1 MSQSAD
7 RPGEA
12 ADPITTEIIRNAFV
26 SCAQDMNAT
35 LIRSSYTPIIYE
47 GKDCSVAIL
56 DENGDVLG
64 QSLGLPLFLGNLEI
78 CVKLAAQLFGWEAF
92 APGDVFYM
100 NDSYMT
106 GTHLNDA
113 TIFGPVYWRD
123 RLVGFS
129 ATRAHWLDVGGK
141 DAGGPM
147 DSREIYQEGM
157 RWGPTRIYAGGE
169 PREDIIDL
177 LRRNGRFGYSLVG
190 DMNAQVA
197 ACRTGEARFRAILDR
212 FGYET
217 YLAAR
222 GEIYRQSEQLER
234 ESVAALAD
242 GTYRA
247 RGFLDDDGLGHGPI
261 PVELSLEVAGER
273 MTIDLAGSSP
283 QMEGPV
289 NCGFAQ
295 TISACRVA
303 FKLLI
308 NPERPVDGG
317 TFHTLEV
324 KAPPRSIFDAQ
335 EPAACQWYFSALGL
349 LIDLVVTALAPI
361 LPDKVAAAHFGD
373 SMVLFLAGKD
383 PRRGDQSFLHVMP
396 HAGGWGGF
404 EGGDGQDGLINNVNG
419 AFKDYPI
426 EVFEVK
432 FPAYVRRYEFR
443 TDTGGPG
450 RFRGG
455 CGLRRR
461 FEVDPEAFL
470 YLWFERS
477 VSPGWGLFGGGAAV
491 GPDVIVN
498 PGADDERR
506 MLKVNAHP
514 LAAGSIVEIL
524 TGGGGGFGPA
534 LERDPER
541 VRVDVLDGYVSREAA
556 GRDYGVVFGE
566 GPEPDAEAT
575 RQLRE
580 RLGAER
586 RQAAV
591 GSGGALAGEKAE

>member
-1 MSQSAD
+1 MTATADSA
-7 RPGEA
+7 RSSRT
-12 ADPITTEIIRNAFV
+12 DPITTEIIRNAFV
-26 SCAQDMNAT
+26 ACAQDMNAT

-56 DENGDVLG
+56 DEHGDVLG

-78 CVKLAAQLFGWEAF
+78 CVKLAAEMFGWDAF
-92 APGDVFYM
+92 KPGDVFYM

-113 TIFGPVYWRD
+113 TIFGPIFWQD

-157 RWGPTRIYAGGE
+157 RWAPTRIYDRGE
-169 PREDIIDL
+169 AREDIIDL

-197 ACRTGEARFRAILDR
+197 ACRTGEARFQAILDR

-217 YLAAR
+217 YIDAR
-222 GEIYRQSEQLER
+222 TEIYRQSEQLER
-234 ESVAALAD
+234 EAVSAIPD
-242 GTYRA
+242 GTYRSE
-247 RGFLDDDGLGHGPI
+247 GFIDDDGLGHGPI
-261 PVELSLEVAGER
+261 PVKLRIDVEGDH
-273 MTIDLAGSSP
+273 MTIDLDGSSP

-317 TFHTLEV
+317 TFHTLDV
-324 KAPPRSIFDAQ
+324 KAPENSIFDAH
-335 EPAACQWYFSALGL
+335 EPAACQWYFTPLGL
-349 LIDLVVTALAPI
+349 LIDLVVTALSPVMPEKA
-361 LPDKVAAAHFGD
+361 AAAHFGD

-383 PRRGDQSFLHVMP
+383 PRNDDAGFLYVMP

-419 AFKDYPI
+419 GFKDYPV

-432 FPAYVRRYEFR
+432 FPALIREYGFR
-443 TDTGGPG
+443 PDTGGPG

-455 CGLRRR
+455 CGLLRR
-461 FEVDPEAFL
+461 FEVQPDAYL
-470 YLWFERS
+470 YLWLDRS
-477 VSPGWGLFGGGAAV
+477 VTPAWGLFGGRDAV

-498 PGADDERR
+498 PGQPDERR

-514 LAAGSIVEIL
+514 LSAGSVVDLL
-524 TGGGGGFGPA
+524 TGGGGGFGNA
-534 LERDPER
+534 FERDPER
-541 VRVDVLDGYVSREAA
+541 VRIDVLDGYVSPAA
-556 GRDYGVVFGE
+556 AKQDYGVVLDDQLQVDE
-566 GPEPDAEAT
+566 TAT
-575 RQLRE
+575 RQLR
-580 RLGAER
+580 AS
-586 RQAAV
+586 ATV
-591 GSGGALAGEKAE
+591 

>member
-1 MSQSAD
+1 MAQTAD
-7 RPGEA
+7 RFA
-12 ADPITTEIIRNAFV
+12 ATADPITPEIIRNAFV

-35 LIRSSYTPIIYE
+35 LIRSSYTSIIYE

-56 DENGDVLG
+56 DEHGDVLG

-78 CVKLAAQLFGWEAF
+78 CVKLVAEMFGWEAF
-92 APGDVFYM
+92 RPGDIFYM

-113 TIFGPVYWRD
+113 TIFGPVYWEGK
-123 RLVGFS
+123 LVGFS

-147 DSREIYQEGM
+147 DSHEIYQEGM
-157 RWGPTRIYAGGE
+157 RWAPTRIYDRGE

-197 ACRTGEARFRAILDR
+197 ACRTGEARFQAILDR

-217 YLAAR
+217 YVAAR
-222 GEIYRQSEQLER
+222 EEIYRQSEQLER
-234 ESVAALAD
+234 EAVAALPD
-242 GTYRA
+242 GTYRSS
-247 RGFLDDDGLGHGPI
+247 GFLDDDGLGHGPI
-261 PVELSLEVAGER
+261 PVELRIDVTGDR
-273 MTIDLAGSSP
+273 MAIDLEGSSP
-283 QMEGPV
+283 QMDGPV

-335 EPAACQWYFSALGL
+335 EPAACQWYFSSLGL
-349 LIDLVVTALAPI
+349 LIDLVVKALAPV

-383 PRRGDQSFLHVMP
+383 PRRDDQGFLYVMP

-419 AFKDYPI
+419 AFKDYPV

-432 FPAYVRRYEFR
+432 FPAFIRRYEFR
-443 TDTGGPG
+443 PDTGGPG

-455 CGLRRR
+455 CGLLRR
-461 FEVDPEAFL
+461 FEVEPEAFL
-470 YLWFERS
+470 YLWLERS
-477 VSPGWGLFGGGAAV
+477 VTPAWGLFGGGDAV
-491 GPDVIVN
+491 GPDVIIN
-498 PGADDERR
+498 AGAPDEQR
-506 MLKVNAHP
+506 MLKVNALP
-514 LAAGSIVEIL
+514 LAPGSVVDLL
-524 TGGGGGFGPA
+524 TGGGGGFGMP

-541 VRVDVLDGYVSREAA
+541 VRADVLDGYVSREAA
-556 GRDYGVVFGE
+556 ARDYGVVLDDALVVDLEASARLRE
-566 GPEPDAEAT
+566 GQGAGAEA
-575 RQLRE
+575 
-580 RLGAER
+580 
-586 RQAAV
+586 
-591 GSGGALAGEKAE
+591 

>member
-1 MSQSAD
+1 MATT
-7 RPGEA
+7 A
-12 ADPITTEIIRNAFV
+12 ADPITTEIIRSAFV

-56 DENGDVLG
+56 DEHGDVLG

-78 CVKLAAQLFGWEAF
+78 CVKLAAEMFGWDAF
-92 APGDVFYM
+92 QPGDVFYM

-113 TIFGPVYWRD
+113 TIFGPIFWHE

-141 DAGGPM
+141 DPGGPM

-157 RWGPTRIYAGGE
+157 RWAPTRIYDRGQ

-197 ACRTGEARFRAILDR
+197 ACRTGEARFQAILDR
-212 FGYET
+212 YGYET
-217 YLAAR
+217 YLEAR
-222 GEIYRQSEQLER
+222 NEIYRQSEELER
-234 ESVAALAD
+234 AAVATIPD
-242 GTYRA
+242 GAYRA
-247 RGFLDDDGLGHGPI
+247 EGFLDDDGLGHGPV
-261 PVELSLEVAGER
+261 PVHVQLDVAGDT
-273 MTIDLAGSSP
+273 MSIDLQGSSP

-295 TISACRVA
+295 TVSACRVA

-317 TFHTLEV
+317 TFKTLDV
-324 KAPPRSIFDAQ
+324 TAPPGSIFDAQ
-335 EPAACQWYFSALGL
+335 EPAACQWYFSSLGL
-349 LIDLVVTALAPI
+349 LIDLVVTALAPA
-361 LPDKVAAAHFGD
+361 LRDQVAAAHFGD
-373 SMVLFLAGKD
+373 SMVMFLSGRD
-383 PRRGDQSFLHVMP
+383 PRRGDQPFLHVMP

-404 EGGDGQDGLINNVNG
+404 AGGDGEDGLINNVNG
-419 AFKDYPI
+419 GFKDYPV

-432 FPAYVRRYEFR
+432 YPAMIRRYGFR
-443 TDTGGPG
+443 SDSGGPG

-455 CGLRRR
+455 CGLYRT
-461 FEVDPEAFL
+461 FDVGPEARL

-477 VSPGWGLFGGGAAV
+477 VTPAWGLFGGRQAV

-498 PGADDERR
+498 PGRADELHL
-506 MLKVNAHP
+506 LKANAHP
-514 LAAGSIVEIL
+514 LAAGSMVEL
-524 TGGGGGFGPA
+524 RTGGGGGFGDPH
-534 LERDPER
+534 ERDPER
-541 VRVDVLDGYVSREAA
+541 VLADVRDGYVSLEAA
-556 GRDYGVVFGE
+556 AREYGVIID
-566 GPEPDAEAT
+566 PET
-575 RQLRE
+575 LQLVE
-580 RLGAER
+580 LR
-586 RQAAV
+586 R
-591 GSGGALAGEKAE
+591 

>member
-1 MSQSAD
+1 MTATLT
-7 RPGEA
+7 RP
-12 ADPITTEIIRNAFV
+12 DPITTEIIRSAFV

-56 DENGDVLG
+56 DEHGDVLG

-78 CVKLAAQLFGWEAF
+78 CVKLAAEMFGWDAF
-92 APGDVFYM
+92 EPGDVFYM

-113 TIFGPVYWRD
+113 TIFGPIFWHD

-141 DAGGPM
+141 DPGGPM

-157 RWGPTRIYAGGE
+157 RWGPTRIYDAGR

-197 ACRTGEARFRAILDR
+197 ACRTGEARFQAILDR
-212 FGYET
+212 YGYDT
-217 YLAAR
+217 YAQAR
-222 GEIYRQSEQLER
+222 AEIYRQSEELER
-234 ESVAALAD
+234 EAVAAIPD

-247 RGFLDDDGLGHGPI
+247 EGFLDDDGLGHGPVSVCVRVD
-261 PVELSLEVAGER
+261 VEADR
-273 MTIDLAGSSP
+273 MTIDLEGSSP

-295 TISACRVA
+295 TVSACRVA

-308 NPERPVDGG
+308 NPDRPVDGG
-317 TFHTLEV
+317 TFTTLDV
-324 KAPPRSIFDAQ
+324 KAPPGSIFDAQ
-335 EPAACQWYFSALGL
+335 EPAACQWYFSSLGL
-349 LIDLVVTALAPI
+349 LIDLVVTALAPA
-361 LPDKVAAAHFGD
+361 LPDRVAAAHFGD
-373 SMVLFLAGKD
+373 SMVMFLSGRD
-383 PRRGDQSFLHVMP
+383 PRRGNQPFLHVMP

-404 EGGDGQDGLINNVNG
+404 EGGDGEDGLINNVNG
-419 AFKDYPI
+419 GFKDYPV

-432 FPAYVRRYEFR
+432 YPATIRRYGFR
-443 TDTGGPG
+443 PDTGGPG

-455 CGLRRR
+455 CGLYRT
-461 FEVDPEAFL
+461 FEVQPEARL

-477 VSPGWGLFGGGAAV
+477 VTPAWGLFGGRGAV
-491 GPDVIVN
+491 GPDVVVN
-498 PGADDERR
+498 PGSAGELHL
-506 MLKVNAHP
+506 LKANAHP
-514 LAAGSIVEIL
+514 LAPGSVVEL
-524 TGGGGGFGPA
+524 RTGGGGGFGNP

-541 VRVDVLDGYVSREAA
+541 VRADVRDGYVSLEAA
-556 GRDYGVVFGE
+556 ARDYGVVLD
-566 GPEPDAEAT
+566 PETLEVVE
-575 RQLRE
+575 LR
-580 RLGAER
+580 R
-586 RQAAV
+586 
-591 GSGGALAGEKAE
+591 

>member
-1 MSQSAD
+1 MTTTVGT
-7 RPGEA
+7 RP
-12 ADPITTEIIRNAFV
+12 DPVTTEIIRSAFV

-56 DENGDVLG
+56 DERADVLG

-78 CVKLAAQLFGWEAF
+78 CVKLAAEMFGWEAF
-92 APGDVFYM
+92 KPGDVFYM

-113 TIFGPVYWRD
+113 TIFSPIFWRE

-141 DAGGPM
+141 DPGGPM

-157 RWGPTRIYAGGE
+157 RWAPTRIYDGGQ
-169 PREDIIDL
+169 PRQDIIDL

-197 ACRTGEARFRAILDR
+197 ACRTGEGRFQAILDR
-212 FGYET
+212 YGYET
-217 YLAAR
+217 YLEAR
-222 GEIYRQSEQLER
+222 DEIYRQSEELER
-234 ESVAALAD
+234 KAVAAIPD

-247 RGFLDDDGLGHGPI
+247 DGFLDDDGLGHGPV
-261 PVELSLEVAGER
+261 PVHVRVEVHGDS
-273 MTIDLAGSSP
+273 MTIDLEGSSP

-295 TISACRVA
+295 TVSACRVA

-308 NPERPVDGG
+308 NPDRPVDGG
-317 TFHTLEV
+317 TFKTLQV
-324 KAPPRSIFDAQ
+324 KAPEGSIFDAH
-335 EPAACQWYFSALGL
+335 EPAACQWYFSSLGL
-349 LIDLVVTALAPI
+349 LIDLVVTALAPA
-361 LPDKVAAAHFGD
+361 LPDQVAAAHFGD
-373 SMVLFLAGKD
+373 SMVMFLSGTD
-383 PRRGDQSFLHVMP
+383 PRRGDQPFLHVMP

-404 EGGDGQDGLINNVNG
+404 EGGDGEDGLINNVNG
-419 AFKDYPI
+419 GFKDYPV

-432 FPAYVRRYEFR
+432 YPAVIRRYGLR

-455 CGLRRR
+455 CGLYRT
-461 FEVDPEAFL
+461 FAVEPEARL

-477 VSPGWGLFGGGAAV
+477 VSPAWGLFGGREAI
-491 GPDVIVN
+491 GPDVVVN
-498 PGADDERR
+498 PGREDERH
-506 MLKVNAHP
+506 MLKANAHP
-514 LAAGSIVEIL
+514 LAPGSVVEL
-524 TGGGGGFGPA
+524 RTGGGGGFGDP
-534 LERDPER
+534 LQRDPER
-541 VRVDVLDGYVSREAA
+541 VRQDVRNGHVSLEAA
-556 GRDYGVVFGE
+556 ERDYGVVLD
-566 GPEPDAEAT
+566 PETLELVE
-575 RQLRE
+575 LR
-580 RLGAER
+580 R
-586 RQAAV
+586 
-591 GSGGALAGEKAE
+591 

>member
-1 MSQSAD
+1 MAQTAR
-7 RPGEA
+7 RPRSTG

-56 DENGDVLG
+56 DEHGDVLG

-78 CVKLAAQLFGWEAF
+78 CVKLVAEMFGWETF
-92 APGDVFYM
+92 RPGDVFHM

-113 TIFGPVYWRD
+113 TIFGPIYWED

-157 RWGPTRIYAGGE
+157 RWGPTRIYDRGE

-217 YLAAR
+217 YVEAR
-222 GEIYRQSEQLER
+222 DEIYRQSEQLER
-234 ESVAALAD
+234 EAVAALPD

-247 RGFLDDDGLGHGPI
+247 EGFLDNDGLGHGPI
-261 PVELSLEVAGER
+261 SVKLRIDIEGEQ
-273 MTIDLAGSSP
+273 MTLDLDGSSP

-295 TISACRVA
+295 TVSACRVA

-317 TFHTLEV
+317 TFRTLEV
-324 KAPPRSIFDAQ
+324 NAPPASIFDAK
-335 EPAACQWYFSALGL
+335 EPAACQWYFSSLGL

-373 SMVLFLAGKD
+373 SMVMFLAGKD
-383 PRRGDQSFLHVMP
+383 PRRGDQPFLHVMP

-404 EGGDGQDGLINNVNG
+404 EGGDGEDGLINNVNG
-419 AFKDYPI
+419 GFKDYPV

-432 FPAYVRRYEFR
+432 YPALIRGYGFR
-443 TDTGGPG
+443 PDTGGPG

-455 CGLRRR
+455 CGLFRT
-461 FEVDPEAFL
+461 FEVGPDAYL
-470 YLWFERS
+470 YLWLERS
-477 VSPGWGLFGGGAAV
+477 VTPAWGLFGGREAT
-491 GPDVIVN
+491 GPEVIVN
-498 PGADDERR
+498 PGRADERR

-514 LAAGSIVEIL
+514 IAAGSVVEL
-524 TGGGGGFGPA
+524 NTGGGGGFGHPY
-534 LERDPER
+534 ERDPEH
-541 VRVDVLDGYVSREAA
+541 VRADVLDGFVSLEAA
-556 GRDYGVVFGE
+556 ERDYGVVLDDRLAVDGR
-566 GPEPDAEAT
+566 AT
-575 RQLRE
+575 DEQRSSRPRE
-580 RLGAER
+580 
-586 RQAAV
+586 
-591 GSGGALAGEKAE
+591 

>member
-1 MSQSAD
+1 MTD
-7 RPGEA
+7 TTLR

-56 DENGDVLG
+56 DAKGDVLG

-78 CVKLAAQLFGWEAF
+78 CVKLAAEMFGWDAF
-92 APGDVFYM
+92 KPGDVFYM

-113 TIFGPVYWRD
+113 TIFGPIFWRD

-141 DAGGPM
+141 DPGGPM

-157 RWGPTRIYAGGE
+157 RWAPTRIYDGGE
-169 PREDIIDL
+169 AREDIIDL

-197 ACRTGEARFRAILDR
+197 ACRTGEARFQAILDR

-217 YLAAR
+217 YVAAR
-222 GEIYRQSEQLER
+222 DEIYRQSEELER
-234 ESVAALAD
+234 EAVDAIPD
-242 GTYRA
+242 GSYRA
-247 RGFLDDDGLGHGPI
+247 EGFLDDDGLGHGPL
-261 PVELSLEVAGER
+261 PVHLRIEVAGDS
-273 MTIDLAGSSP
+273 MTIDLEGSAP
-283 QMEGPV
+283 IAEGPV

-317 TFHTLEV
+317 TFKTLDV
-324 KAPPRSIFDAQ
+324 SAPEGSIFDAR
-335 EPAACQWYFSALGL
+335 EPAACQWYFSSLGL
-349 LIDLVVTALAPI
+349 LIDLVVTALAPV
-361 LPDKVAAAHFGD
+361 LPHKVAAAHFGD

-383 PRRGDQSFLHVMP
+383 PRRGGQPFLHVMP

-404 EGGDGQDGLINNVNG
+404 EGGDGEDGLINNVNG
-419 AFKDYPI
+419 GFKDYPV

-432 FPAYVRRYEFR
+432 YPALIRSYGFR
-443 TDTGGPG
+443 PDTGGAG
-450 RFRGG
+450 RVRGG
-455 CGLRRR
+455 CGLYRT
-461 FEVDPEAFL
+461 FEVDPETFL

-477 VSPGWGLFGGGAAV
+477 KTPAWGLFGGGDAV
-491 GPDVIVN
+491 GPDVVVN
-498 PGADDERR
+498 PGRDDERH
-506 MLKVNAHP
+506 MLKVNAFP
-514 LAAGSIVEIL
+514 LPPGSVVEL
-524 TGGGGGFGPA
+524 RTGGGGGFGDPR
-534 LERDPER
+534 ERDPER
-541 VRVDVLDGYVSREAA
+541 VREDVRDGFVSKEAA
-556 GRDYGVVFGE
+556 KRDYGV
-566 GPEPDAEAT
+566 
-575 RQLRE
+575 
-580 RLGAER
+580 
-586 RQAAV
+586 
-591 GSGGALAGEKAE
+591 AL

>member
-1 MSQSAD
+1 M
-7 RPGEA
+7 RP
-12 ADPITTEIIRNAFV
+12 DPITTEIIRSAFV

-56 DENGDVLG
+56 DEAGDVLG

-78 CVKLAAQLFGWEAF
+78 CVKLAAERFGWEAF
-92 APGDVFYM
+92 RPGDVFYM

-113 TIFGPVYWRD
+113 TIFGPIFWQD
-123 RLVGFS
+123 RHVGFS

-141 DAGGPM
+141 DPGGPM

-157 RWGPTRIYAGGE
+157 RWAPTRIYDGGE

-197 ACRTGEARFRAILDR
+197 ACRTGEARFQAILDR

-217 YLAAR
+217 YGAAR
-222 GEIYRQSEQLER
+222 DEIYRQSEELER
-234 ESVAALAD
+234 ESVAAIPDGAYLAE
-242 GTYRA
+242 
-247 RGFLDDDGLGHGPI
+247 GFLDDDGLGHGPL
-261 PVELSLEVAGER
+261 PVRMQIEVAGDS
-273 MTIDLAGSSP
+273 MAIDLDGSAP
-283 QMEGPV
+283 MALGPV

-295 TISACRVA
+295 TVSACRVA

-317 TFHTLEV
+317 TFKTLTV
-324 KAPPRSIFDAQ
+324 KAPEGSIFDAR
-335 EPAACQWYFSALGL
+335 EPAACQWYFSSLGL
-349 LIDLVVTALAPI
+349 LIDLLVEALAPV

-373 SMVLFLAGKD
+373 SMVMFLSGRD
-383 PRRGDQSFLHVMP
+383 PRRADQPFLYVMP

-419 AFKDYPI
+419 GFKDYPV
-426 EVFEVK
+426 EVFETK
-432 FPAYVRRYEFR
+432 YPALITDYGFR
-443 TDTGGPG
+443 QDTGGAG

-455 CGLRRR
+455 CGIYRRHKL
-461 FEVDPEAFL
+461 EADSSI

-477 VSPGWGLFGGGAAV
+477 VTPAWGLFGGRDAV
-491 GPDVIVN
+491 GPDVVVN
-498 PGADDERR
+498 EGREDERH

-514 LAAGSIVEIL
+514 VAGGGVVEL
-524 TGGGGGFGPA
+524 RTGGGGGFGDP
-534 LERDPER
+534 LEREPER
-541 VRVDVLDGYVSREAA
+541 VREDVLDGYVSIEAA
-556 GRDYGVVFGE
+556 ARAYGVVLD
-566 GPEPDAEAT
+566 PETLEVNE
-575 RQLRE
+575 LR
-580 RLGAER
+580 R
-586 RQAAV
+586 
-591 GSGGALAGEKAE
+591 